1 MNTHAAIK
9 SLADKHPFHTGTLFL
24 MVIGAFLLLYGIAYL
39 ILKNK

>member
-24 MVIGAFLLLYGIAYL
+24 MVVGAFLLFYGIAYL
-39 ILKNK
+39 ILKK